1 MSAIGERNPGQGAA
15 GWLLKAVAVVAAAMA
30 LAACVVYEPVPAYQP
45 PSVFERSWAAAI
57 GALQDQGV
65 VISGQDRA
73 TGTVRGSRGAV
84 NVVANVRT
92 QADGSVRVE
101 FNSSGAIASDPDL
114 VNRISGSYNRRMGR

>member
-1 MSAIGERNPGQGAA
+1 MSAFGERNFGRVVAVC
-15 GWLLKAVAVVAAAMA
+15 LLKAVAAIAAALS

-45 PSVFERSWAAAI
+45 VPVFERSWAAAI

-65 VISGQDRA
+65 MITEQDRA

-92 QADGSVRVE
+92 QADGRVRVE
-101 FNSSGAIASDPDL
+101 FNTSGAVSSDPDL
-114 VNRISGSYNRRMGR
+114 ANRISASYNRRMGR